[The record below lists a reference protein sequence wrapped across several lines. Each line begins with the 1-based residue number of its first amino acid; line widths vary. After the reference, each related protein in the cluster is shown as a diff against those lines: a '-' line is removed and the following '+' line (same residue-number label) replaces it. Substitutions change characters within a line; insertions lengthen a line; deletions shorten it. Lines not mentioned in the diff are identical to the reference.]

1 MGNFYIENIM
11 NIDEIVN
18 FISVINLTVLLIV
31 FFVDPFSDR
40 SMKIL
45 KGSILVGFMCMLT
58 VIFNI

>member
-1 MGNFYIENIM
+1 M

-31 FFVDPFSDR
+31 FFVDPFSDK

-45 KGSILVGFMCMLT
+45 TGSILVGFMCMLT
-58 VIFNI
+58 VIFK